1 MDEHKLSK
9 GAKEAVY
16 SGSRNLY
23 PHMATAAKSLIANSP
38 VERVWFLIED
48 ERFPIEV
55 PDIIETMDVSKQ
67 KFFPPTCANIT
78 TGYTYMS
85 LMRTT
90 YAKLFPDLDRV
101 LQLDVDTVVVDG
113 IGELWEMDLGKA
125 WFAACP
131 EKNGKYKP
139 YGPRYYNAGVMMFNL
154 RQIRE
159 ECADS
164 QAIALLNATKLP
176 YIDQDAWN
184 MLGNDRVIDLPERYN
199 ECYMV
204 GFTPAPAI
212 CHYAGHGNDWTNLS
226 DTRTPRLEYLKAYRE
241 MSWDEAM
248 ELHEKHVAQA
258 SGKAVKR

>member
-1 MDEHKLSK
+1 MR
-9 GAKEAVY
+9 EAVY

-55 PDIIETMDVSKQ
+55 PDIIQAKDVSKQ
-67 KFFPPTCANIT
+67 KFFPSTCANIT

-85 LMRTT
+85 LMRVT
-90 YAKLFPDLDRV
+90 YSKLFPELDRI
-101 LQLDVDTVVVDG
+101 LQLDVDTVVVDD
-113 IGELWEMDLGKA
+113 ISELWEMRLGKA

-154 RQIRE
+154 DQIRE
-159 ECADS
+159 DRADS
-164 QAIALLNATKLP
+164 QAIALLNTTKMP

-184 MLGNDRVIDLPERYN
+184 MLGDQRVVDLPERYN

-204 GFTPAPAI
+204 GFTDSPAI
-212 CHYAGHGNDWTNLS
+212 CHFAGHGNSWTDPK
-226 DTRTPRLEYLKAYRE
+226 DTRTPRLEHIKAYRE

-248 ELHEKHVAQA
+248 ERHEKILARA
-258 SGKAVKR
+258 